1 MRWPNVRI
9 VLRAGSGF
17 AREPLMVW
25 CEAHQVDYVLGLARN
40 TRLVG
45 EIAAELDLAKAEAE
59 AEQTGK
65 AARRFKD
72 FRYQT
77 LDSWSCPRR
86 VVGKAGQLAGAGGAT
101 SANPRFVVTS
111 LAAADA
117 RPAQVLY
124 EQLYCARGE
133 MENRIT

>member
-9 VLRAGSGF
+9 VLRADSGF

-59 AEQTGK
+59 QTGK

-86 VVGKAGQLAGAGGAT
+86 VVGKAEQLAGAGGAT